1 MIDAR
6 ELRYGVNRWCELG
19 IVTFEQG
26 QRILATEGAVERE
39 EPSPRYEAPSHT
51 SLHQLFE
58 DVRVFVRQHPGA
70 SVLSS
75 DDPRTRQLG
84 WTAFKTE
91 GDVEHCQRFTIAIT
105 SVKNADFPEGDP
117 LRINVARAEGRAR
130 IAARLAVPS
139 TEQT

>member
-1 MIDAR
+1 MIDER
-6 ELRYGVNRWCELG
+6 ELRYGINRWCESG
-19 IVTFEQG
+19 IITSEQA
-26 QRILATEGAVERE
+26 QRILATELMAGL
-39 EPSPRYEAPSHT
+39 EPQPQSYEAPTHT
-51 SLHQLFE
+51 SLHRLFD
-58 DVRVFVRQHPGA
+58 DVRAFVRQHPGA

-105 SVKNADFPEGDP
+105 KVKEANLPEGDP
-117 LRINVARAEGRAR
+117 LRTDLARAEGRAR
-130 IAARLAVPS
+130 IAARLAVAS

>member
-26 QRILATEGAVERE
+26 QRILATEGVVERQ
-39 EPSPRYEAPSHT
+39 EPASPYEAPSHT

-58 DVRVFVRQHPGA
+58 DVRTFVRQHPGA

-91 GDVEHCQRFTIAIT
+91 GDVEHCQRFTISLTA
-105 SVKNADFPEGDP
+105 VKEARLPADDP
-117 LRINVARAEGRAR
+117 LRTDLARAEGRAR